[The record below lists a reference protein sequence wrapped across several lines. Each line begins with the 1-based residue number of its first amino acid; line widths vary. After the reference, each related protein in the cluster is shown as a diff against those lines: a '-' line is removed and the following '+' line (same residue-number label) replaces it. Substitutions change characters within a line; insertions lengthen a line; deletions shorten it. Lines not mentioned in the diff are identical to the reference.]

1 MDADPLSIILLV
13 LFFLLYVYYT
23 AADSA
28 FDAFSDSKMER
39 LANSGKKK
47 AEKLLS
53 LTEERK
59 TYLPALTAGRFFFAL
74 SFGSVASIVFAT
86 KLSFLVQSTPS
97 EAVLVQMSLLCAFM
111 SGLLLWLFGELVARR
126 AALRQPE
133 QTALGAYSAV
143 SFLRILLF
151 PFIGI
156 TQLFS
161 RGILRL
167 IGINP
172 NEEASEV
179 TEEEILNL
187 VDIGEE
193 AGAIEATEKE
203 MIENVFEFNNTTAE
217 DIMVHRTN
225 IDAIW
230 IGDGADEILKLI
242 AETGHSRFPV
252 YDESLDD
259 IKGILNAKRFLL
271 NLRAENPKPLTE
283 LITPPFFVPELVKA
297 DALFREMQAKKFHI
311 AIVVD
316 EYGGTGGLLTME
328 DLIEE
333 IVGNIYDEFDEQP
346 SPEIIPQGDNLWRI
360 SGQASLEEVAEALSL
375 RIPEENDFETLG
387 GLIFSGL
394 TTIPADG
401 EKPIVDAMGM
411 HIEVTEIVDRRVE
424 WANVSLLASEENE
437 EKSDTEN

>member
-1 MDADPLSIILLV
+1 MRSAIFDEASLLRMYAALMEKPGMITV
-13 LFFLLYVYYT
+13 LFF
-23 AADSA
+23 SA
-28 FDAFSDSKMER
+28 F
-39 LANSGKKK
+39 
-47 AEKLLS
+47 
-53 LTEERK
+53 
-59 TYLPALTAGRFFFAL
+59 
-74 SFGSVASIVFAT
+74 
-86 KLSFLVQSTPS
+86 
-97 EAVLVQMSLLCAFM
+97 FM
-111 SGLLLWLFGELVARR
+111 
-126 AALRQPE
+126 
-133 QTALGAYSAV
+133 AYSAV
-143 SFLRILLF
+143 LFLRILLF

-230 IGDGADEILKLI
+230 IGDGVDDILKLI

-271 NLRAENPKPLTE
+271 NLRSENPKPLTE

-360 SGQASLEEVAEALSL
+360 SGQASLEDVAEVLSL

-437 EKSDTEN
+437 EKTDTEN